1 MKFKMCSCK
10 WNGGLTRPE
19 GPLKIVSTRLVHS
32 DPAKDA
38 DIMVAK
44 LSGAVNAEVRVV
56 KSNGKY
62 VFDAPEALGGR
73 KRVPADSLTDAMN
86 YKVWELGHEISVK
99 KGLKTHDK
107 PRTRGG
113 H

>member
-19 GPLKIVSTRLVHS
+19 GPVKIESTRLLHS
-32 DPAKDA
+32 NPGKDA
-38 DIMVAK
+38 DILVAR

-56 KSNGKY
+56 KTNGKY
-62 VFDAPEALGGR
+62 FFDAPKSLGGR
-73 KRVPADSLTDAMN
+73 QAVPADSLTDAVN
-86 YKVWELGHEISVK
+86 YKAWELGDQISRK
-99 KGLKTHDK
+99 KGLKTGEK
-107 PRTRGG
+107 RSRGG